1 MIIIDTGP
9 LVALFDKSDK
19 YHKICKKTL
28 RNICEPITTTWPVL
42 TEVMYLLNFSSA
54 AQEICFEFIESG
66 GVDVQTVDTN
76 HLHRIRQLMKH
87 YADLPMDF
95 ADASLVALAEE
106 KKVSTI
112 FTIDHRDFRI
122 YVPKHSKSFRII
134 PKTKSG

>member
-9 LVALFDKSDK
+9 LVALFDKSDN
-19 YHKICKKTL
+19 YHKICKQTL
-28 RNICEPITTTWPVL
+28 RNICEPIITTWPVL
-42 TEVMYLLNFSSA
+42 TEVMYLLNFSSS

-66 GVDVQTVDTN
+66 GVDVQSVDTK

-134 PKTKSG
+134 PQTKSG